1 MRLKSLIPTL
11 ALAAATVSASTAFAQ
26 APRLEFPAPSP
37 ACTLKQHV
45 GLTDIEIVYSR
56 PSTKGREIFGSLV
69 PYGKVWRTGAN
80 AATKIT
86 FSTPVKLNG
95 KEIAAGSYALYT
107 IPGESEWTI
116 ILNKGV
122 GKSGTQYDESEDVAR
137 IQTRPVNISEQIE
150 TFTIEFNHIT
160 DESAVLNLV
169 WEHTVAPIRITMDV
183 TSKLVPQIEQAM
195 SSSEGRKPYFQAAGF
210 YYDHNLDLQKAKDWV
225 NAAIKER
232 EAYYI
237 VHLKAKIL
245 AKLGDKPGAIAAAE
259 RSTELA
265 KQANDSGYVRLND
278 ELIASLK

>member
-1 MRLKSLIPTL
+1 MRLKNLIPTL
-11 ALAAATVSASTAFAQ
+11 ALAVATVSVPDVFAQ

-37 ACTLKQHV
+37 ACTLKQRI
-45 GLTDIEIVYSR
+45 GLTDFEVVYSR
-56 PSTKGREIFGSLV
+56 PSMKGRDIFGSLV
-69 PYGKVWRTGAN
+69 PFDKIWRTGAN

-95 KEIAAGSYALYT
+95 KEIEAGSYALYT

-122 GKSGTQYDESEDVAR
+122 GKSGTQYDENEDVAR
-137 IQTRPVNISEQIE
+137 IKTRPVNISEKIE

-169 WEHTVAPIRITMDV
+169 WENTVVPVRVTLDV

-195 SSSEGRKPYFQAAGF
+195 SSSEGRKPYFQAAAF

-245 AKLGDKPGAIAAAE
+245 AKLGDKNGAIAAAE

-278 ELIASLK
+278 ELIAGLK